1 MTRAIW
7 NDTVI
12 AESNETEI
20 VEGNHNFPL
29 DSLAMEHLARATPRA
44 YVLGK
49 ESPNT
54 TRSSLTIRRT

>member
-20 VEGNHNFPL
+20 VEGNYYFPL
-29 DSLAMEHLARATPRA
+29 DSLAME
-44 YVLGK
+44 
-49 ESPNT
+49 N
-54 TRSSLTIRRT
+54 